1 MYIRDKFTWT
11 AVILGLAVNCHGE
24 EAINMFYWML
34 RVFEAPDEVTF
45 MVSSLHALM
54 LAWSTKDETS
64 FSA

>member
-1 MYIRDKFTWT
+1 M
-11 AVILGLAVNCHGE
+11 NSHGE

-54 LAWSTKDETS
+54 LAWLTKDETS